1 MKTATTLTLN
11 TPNTTD
17 NTPNA
22 GKLLSSLRH
31 LDYSSVSAI
40 CDIVDNSIDAGAEVI
55 RIRLIGEGK
64 KNLQRI
70 EVWDNG
76 SGMDATTLNQAMRL
90 GSDTPKNPQYDLGR
104 YGMGL
109 VTASISI
116 GEYLEVTTL
125 KDGETH
131 RAVQD
136 LVEVRETNRF
146 MMHFLAPPLVE
157 AAQFLQS
164 LKDNCQQKSESG
176 TCVVIEKIDRWE
188 WVQIS
193 AGERQLAESLG
204 QVFRKFIAAGRKI
217 YVNETLVTAIDPI
230 FDLEPQFLA
239 EEEIDVEGEK
249 IAIRLFELKD
259 YGQQV
264 NRDKGINT
272 PNQGFYVLRNNREI
286 STGQTF
292 NLYTK
297 HGDYNFFRAEFS
309 YPGSL
314 DDLVNAGFTKQNINP
329 ELNQSIY
336 DKLKNFVTPHLK
348 QVRNR
353 AKKRQEDNRDKKE
366 DFSDIEKYITQKA
379 HLLKTPAATKEK
391 RDPKTGQPNSVPP
404 NSVQNHAPRLDI
416 TKRKHVDI
424 NSLKVSFRTKN
435 MDKVGPLYTA
445 EMEKDVTVIYWNVEH
460 PFYQDFIIPYEQDK
474 DVLNPICFLI
484 YSLASAELRCRE
496 HTDTEQ
502 TIENIRSDLSQNLRV
517 LMNS

>member
-40 CDIVDNSIDAGAEVI
+40 CDIVDNSIDAGAEVV

-64 KNLQRI
+64 KTLQRI

-76 SGMDATTLNQAMRL
+76 SGMDAATLNQAMRL

-116 GEYLEVTTL
+116 GEYLEATTL
-125 KDGETH
+125 KDGVAH

-136 LVEVRETNRF
+136 LVEVREANRF
-146 MMHFLAPPLVE
+146 LMHFMALSPAD
-157 AAQFLQS
+157 ADQFLLS
-164 LKDNCQQKSESG
+164 LKDNCQQSSSSG
-176 TCVVIEKIDRWE
+176 TCVVIEKIDRWQ

-204 QVFRKFIAAGRKI
+204 QVFRKFIASGRQI
-217 YVNETLVTAIDPI
+217 YVNDALVAAIDPI
-230 FDLEPQFLA
+230 FDFEPRLLA
-239 EEEIDVEGEK
+239 EEAIDVEGEK
-249 IAIRLFELKD
+249 ITIRLFEQKD
-259 YGQQV
+259 CG
-264 NRDKGINT
+264 KAINDANGMNIK
-272 PNQGFYVLRNNREI
+272 NQGFYVLRNNREI
-286 STGQTF
+286 STAQTF
-292 NLYTK
+292 NIFTK
-297 HGDYNFFRAEFS
+297 HNDYNLFRAEFS

-336 DKLKNFVTPHLK
+336 DKLKSFVTPHLK

-353 AKKRQEDNRDKKE
+353 AKKRQEDNREKKE
-366 DFSDIEKYITQKA
+366 DFSDIEKFITQKA
-379 HLLKTPAATKEK
+379 HLLKTPTAIKEK
-391 RDPKTGQPNSVPP
+391 RDPRTEPQNRATPKV
-404 NSVQNHAPRLDI
+404 VQNHAPRLDI

-435 MDKVGPLYTA
+435 MDKVGPLYTT
-445 EMEKDVTVIYWNVEH
+445 EMENDVTVIYWNVEH

-484 YSLASAELRCRE
+484 YSLASAELRSR
-496 HTDTEQ
+496 TNSDSEQ

-517 LMNS
+517 LMNT